1 MAKKLD
7 PRLVEILDKYHPDP
21 KSAVWDCHGVWVI
34 YHKAVELIAAKAGV
48 QFDPPQVIVADQ
60 ASKNVAICVTGRL
73 GATACEWSIG
83 ECAPYNNKN
92 SYPFAMAEKR
102 AKDRVVLKLLG
113 LHGEIYS
120 EDEADDF
127 KPNSRQK
134 DDDVVDGRRVAES
147 HDDYVVVDLGADDLI
162 AEIQTIPNNAELFSW
177 GRKYAAVI
185 SRLPR
190 DGEARVRKAYLERRK
205 EFVDAEAA

>member
-1 MAKKLD
+1 MAKQLD
-7 PRLVEILDKYHPDP
+7 PRLVEILQAYHPEP
-21 KSAVWDCHGVWVI
+21 KKAVWDCHGTWVI
-34 YHKAVELIAAKAGV
+34 YHKAVELIAAKAGIT
-48 QFDPPQVIVADQ
+48 FDPPQVIVADQ
-60 ASKNVAICVTGRL
+60 AAKNVAICVTGRL

-127 KPNSRQK
+127 KPQRSAPVTQ
-134 DDDVVDGRRVAES
+134 DIEEDPIGP
-147 HDDYVVVDLGADDLI
+147 DDLI
-162 AEIQTIPNNAELFSW
+162 FQIQTLATNSELFAW
-177 GRKYAAVI
+177 GRKFASAV
-185 SRLPR
+185 SGLEN
-190 DGEARVRKAYLERRK
+190 DDQKRVRNAYIKRK
-205 EFVDAEAA
+205 NDLAEAA